1 MLKYFLGIGLI
12 VIIGS
17 LFYVMYLFKDF
28 FNDDD
33 ERI

>member
-12 VIIGS
+12 VVIGS
-17 LFYVMYLFKDF
+17 SFYVMYLFKDF

-33 ERI
+33 ERV